1 MFMNIDKKINYKNPG
16 AIKIFENFIEHT
28 LLKKSLLDLV
38 DYDWN
43 PVWSDKRYAGDHW
56 MTCPLIEEFN
66 KTPNFNLFEIASVI
80 ENKMKCKIKNL
91 MFYAMLPGGN
101 IPPHRDMV
109 GNIGFGG
116 LRLHVPV
123 VTNPD
128 VNFVVSGKKVVM
140 SVGELWALDTSYTH
154 SVSNF
159 GKENRIHLVMDV
171 IVNDWVIDL
180 LPPKNFKYYLHQFH
194 IIILGAI
201 KFLRYTFSKEMKMS
215 DFFGVVWAS
224 IKLKFRKK

>member
-1 MFMNIDKKINYKNPG
+1 MSIDKKADYKNPG
-16 AIKIFENFIEHT
+16 AIKIFEKFIKEP
-28 LLKKSLLDLV
+28 LLEKALLDL
-38 DYDWN
+38 DGYDWN

-66 KTPNFNLFEIASVI
+66 KTPNFNLFDIASI
-80 ENKMKCKIKNL
+80 LENKMKCKIKNL
-91 MFYAMLPGGN
+91 MFYSMLPGGN

-116 LRLHVPV
+116 LRLHIPV

-171 IVNDWVIDL
+171 IVNDWVKDL
-180 LPPKNFKYYLHQFH
+180 LPPKNLRYYSHQFH

-201 KFLRYTFSKEMKMS
+201 KFLKYAFSKDMKVS
-215 DFFGVVWAS
+215 DFLGVVWSS
-224 IKLKFRKK
+224 IKLKFKKK